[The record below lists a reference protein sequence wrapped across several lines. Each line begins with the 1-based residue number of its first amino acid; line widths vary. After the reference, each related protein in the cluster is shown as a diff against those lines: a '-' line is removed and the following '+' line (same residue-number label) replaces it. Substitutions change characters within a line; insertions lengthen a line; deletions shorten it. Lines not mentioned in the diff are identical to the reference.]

1 MLNQVVIIGRIT
13 RDLEKQIEKDTD
25 NKIVCMTLAV
35 PRSFKNENGE
45 YDTDFI
51 SVRLY
56 KGVAENTFEY
66 CKKGDLVGVKGRVQ
80 NENGAMT
87 IIAEKI
93 TFLSSKRTDE
103 E

>member
-25 NKIVCMTLAV
+25 NNIVCMTLAV
-35 PRSFKNENGE
+35 PRGFKNENGE

-56 KGVAENTFEY
+56 KGVAENAFEY

-80 NENGAMT
+80 NDNGAMT

-93 TFLSSKRTDE
+93 TFLSSKRTDDE
-103 E
+103 